1 MLNLITMNFDTFQA
15 KMTKLYLR
23 SFRNTVVITLFRQQ
37 AMYHVRCSTIIIV
50 YAPITFR
57 VKRIAVSDG
66 PPGNYH
72 PTLKLWSILVSL
84 SSAMWFSVMQH

>member
-1 MLNLITMNFDTFQA
+1 MNFDTFQA

-23 SFRNTVVITLFRQQ
+23 SFKNTVVITLFVRQR
-37 AMYHVRCSTIIIV
+37 AMYHVQCSTIIIV
-50 YAPITFR
+50 YALITLH
-57 VKRIAVSDG
+57 VKRIAVSNG
-66 PPGNYH
+66 PLGNYH

>member
-1 MLNLITMNFDTFQA
+1 MNFDTFQA

-23 SFRNTVVITLFRQQ
+23 SFKNTVVITLFVRQR
-37 AMYHVRCSTIIIV
+37 AMYHVQCSTIIIV
-50 YAPITFR
+50 YALITLR
-57 VKRIAVSDG
+57 VKRIAVSNG
-66 PPGNYH
+66 PLGNYH